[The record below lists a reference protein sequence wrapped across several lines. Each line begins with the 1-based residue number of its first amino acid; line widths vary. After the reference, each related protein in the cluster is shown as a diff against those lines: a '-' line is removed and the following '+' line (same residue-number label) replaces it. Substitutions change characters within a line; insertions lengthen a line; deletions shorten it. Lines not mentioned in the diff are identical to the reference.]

1 MSSDREI
8 RAILFRCKRAY
19 YILPFAFVYID
30 MYTHTHTHTHRFKY
44 TIIFID
50 FLEIFTSTDGNDLLE
65 TGVGENY
72 LIVFLYGL
80 VFFKNH
86 AFMILSGKK
95 KRPILFP
102 PWHYVYDSTES
113 MKERCLILLPW
124 GKSLTLFEIFHHL

>member
-50 FLEIFTSTDGNDLLE
+50 YSWK
-65 TGVGENY
+65 Y
-72 LIVFLYGL
+72 LQVLMVMTYWRQG
-80 VFFKNH
+80 
-86 AFMILSGKK
+86 
-95 KRPILFP
+95 
-102 PWHYVYDSTES
+102 
-113 MKERCLILLPW
+113 
-124 GKSLTLFEIFHHL
+124 